1 MRRQDL
7 VQETF
12 KSQGMQDAYYKN
24 VYLPD
29 FARDVVLYGRSD
41 AEKVLAS
48 YDLTVNDFLEIQKL
62 PLFMAEVGN
71 LKKRLAESDNA
82 VIQIKANELLDGVL
96 HVMQSRL
103 VSGNLKPKEL
113 VEMGKFLA
121 DLTGVKASAGKD
133 GGLVGPVNTG
143 TVVQVSYGSDL
154 DRLHVLPADAP
165 VNDTYKK
172 IAGNYVQ
179 NGLVIEEGE
188 TS

>member
-24 VYLPD
+24 IYLPD

-48 YDLTVNDFLEIQKL
+48 YDLTVNDFLEIKKL
-62 PLFMAEVGN
+62 PLFIAEVGN

-96 HVMQSRL
+96 HLSL
-103 VSGNLKPKEL
+103 I
-113 VEMGKFLA
+113 
-121 DLTGVKASAGKD
+121 
-133 GGLVGPVNTG
+133 
-143 TVVQVSYGSDL
+143 
-154 DRLHVLPADAP
+154 H
-165 VNDTYKK
+165 
-172 IAGNYVQ
+172 I
-179 NGLVIEEGE
+179 
-188 TS
+188 